1 MRKLIA
7 IVMMVFAVAMLG
19 CSDKKQQYIDDLS
32 RFVNMAGR
40 QHIKNTLAVTESRHG
55 FGKSEYFNANK
66 RAELTDSMA
75 VIDSL
80 YIALSEPPTEYE
92 QTYTNIRTIYQDLK
106 KYEDMLT
113 VMYESSDEYNSSVLT
128 THLDSIGAYNARFE
142 KCFYNLK
149 ADIPQAFSNGGK

>member
-1 MRKLIA
+1 MKKLIA
-7 IVMMVFAVAMLG
+7 IVMIALSVAIVG

-32 RFVNMAGR
+32 KFVNMAGR

-66 RAELTDSMA
+66 RDELADSMA

-149 ADIPQAFSNGGK
+149 ADIPQAFGNGSK